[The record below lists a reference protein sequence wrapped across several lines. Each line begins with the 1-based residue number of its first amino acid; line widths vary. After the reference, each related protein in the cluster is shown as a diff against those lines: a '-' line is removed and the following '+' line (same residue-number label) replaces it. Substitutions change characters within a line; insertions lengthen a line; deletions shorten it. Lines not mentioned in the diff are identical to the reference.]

1 MKQKLFIILALL
13 IISPV
18 KGQSLG
24 QLDYYVAVYNT
35 YYQTSGLCPL
45 LASSTPIFGL
55 KSPGD
60 SFSPLIVNNNQI
72 NYVAFEGGYYGG
84 VNNTDSDVII
94 SSSGQVAGKS
104 SINVNFS
111 DNYFPNVPIN
121 TNTGN
126 WIQSEID
133 LGYGLLQRS
142 VLEVTEQI
150 LRFTSSP
157 GIDGTWIS
165 IHGKGIEHYRQ
176 FNEAI
181 SSFDLSSFD
190 LISGEVYEF
199 CIDYESRVSGK
210 SVY

>member
-1 MKQKLFIILALL
+1 M
-13 IISPV
+13 
-18 KGQSLG
+18 
-24 QLDYYVAVYNT
+24 
-35 YYQTSGLCPL
+35 
-45 LASSTPIFGL
+45 
-55 KSPGD
+55 
-60 SFSPLIVNNNQI
+60 
-72 NYVAFEGGYYGG
+72 
-84 VNNTDSDVII
+84 
-94 SSSGQVAGKS
+94 
-104 SINVNFS
+104 
-111 DNYFPNVPIN
+111 PIN

-165 IHGKGIEHYRQ
+165 IHGKGIEHYQQ

-199 CIDYESRVSGK
+199 CIDYELNVSSAQNVIGDFQSLNGGGVLVSRNILYFTTTPIPEPSSFTAIFGIMVLSYSGFRRK
-210 SVY
+210 SKYA